1 MALYNNAAE
10 LVGNTPLLR
19 LNNLEKKLGL
29 SGKLYAK
36 LEMFNP
42 TGSIKDRAALNMIK
56 EALADGTIKE
66 GATIIEPTSGNTGI
80 GLAFVAKLFGL
91 KAVIVMP
98 DSMSVERQILMKARG
113 ANLVLTPGKQ
123 GMKGAVEEAQRI
135 HDNTPGSLIVG
146 QFYNAANPRAHELY
160 TAAEI
165 YKDLDGKVDVVVA
178 GVGTGGTISGLAK
191 GLKNKGS
198 KVKAIAVEPFES
210 SLISQGVAGPH
221 KIQGIGANFI
231 PENYDKNVVD
241 EVIRV
246 KGDDAIATTKELNR
260 VESILAGISSGA
272 NLWAAIEEAKKP
284 ENKDKNIVAILP
296 DTGEHYLSLG
306 IFSE

>member
-191 GLKNKGS
+191 GLK
-198 KVKAIAVEPFES
+198 
-210 SLISQGVAGPH
+210 
-221 KIQGIGANFI
+221 IQGIGANFI